1 MNTEP
6 KKRVLIVEDDSEIR
20 SSFTMIVDSSQNFTV
35 VNGYSNCED
44 AIKHLH
50 TDKPDIVLMDVEL
63 PGGMNGIKGTKIIK
77 EKSPKSDIIMVT
89 VYEDSEM
96 VYEALKSGASGY
108 ITKSANYME
117 LLSAL
122 DEITRGGAPM
132 SSKIARMVID
142 NFHLNPNTPLTKR
155 ETEIL
160 QLISEG
166 KTYTQI
172 SEELFISKE
181 TSKTHIKNIYSKL
194 QVRSKSEAIAR
205 ANQDKLI

>member
-6 KKRVLIVEDDSEIR
+6 KKRVLIVEDDPEIR
-20 SSFTMIVDSSQNFTV
+20 SSFTMIVDSSQKFTV
-35 VNGYSNCED
+35 VNAYSSCED
-44 AIKHLH
+44 AIKHLQA
-50 TDKPDIVLMDVEL
+50 DKPDIVLMDVEL

-77 EKSPKSDIIMVT
+77 EKSPNADIIMVT

-122 DEITRGGAPM
+122 EEITRGGAPM

>member
-1 MNTEP
+1 MSNEP
-6 KKRVLIVEDDSEIR
+6 KKRILIIEDDPEIR
-20 SSFTMIVDSSQNFTV
+20 SSFTMIVDSSQKFTV
-35 VNGYSNCED
+35 VNSYGSCEE

-50 TDKPDIVLMDVEL
+50 TDKPDIVLMDIEL
-63 PGGMNGIKGTKIIK
+63 PGGMNGIKGTKLIK
-77 EKSPKSDIIMVT
+77 DKSPNSDIIMVT

-122 DEITRGGAPM
+122 EEITKGGAPM

-142 NFHLNPNTPLTKR
+142 NFHVNPNSPLTKR

>member
-1 MNTEP
+1 MNAEP
-6 KKRVLIVEDDSEIR
+6 KKRVLIIEDDPEIR
-20 SSFTMIVDSSQNFTV
+20 SSFAMIVDSSQKFTV
-35 VNGYSNCED
+35 VNSYSNCED
-44 AIKHLH
+44 AIKHINS
-50 TDKPDIVLMDVEL
+50 DKPDIVLMDVEL

-77 EKSPKSDIIMVT
+77 DKSPHSDIIMVT

-122 DEITRGGAPM
+122 EEITKGGAPM

-142 NFHLNPNTPLTKR
+142 NFHLNPNSPLTKR

-181 TSKTHIKNIYSKL
+181 TSKTRIKNIYSKL
-194 QVRSKSEAIAR
+194 QVRSKSEAIAK

>member
-1 MNTEP
+1 MSSEP
-6 KKRVLIVEDDSEIR
+6 KKRVLIIEDDPEIR
-20 SSFTMIVDSSQNFTV
+20 SSFTMIVDSSQKFTV

-50 TDKPDIVLMDVEL
+50 SDKPDIVLMDVEL

-77 EKSPKSDIIMVT
+77 EKSPNSDIIMVT

-142 NFHLNPNTPLTKR
+142 NFQLNPNTPLTKR

-194 QVRSKSEAIAR
+194 QVRSKSEAIAK
-205 ANQDKLI
+205 ANQEKLI

>member
-1 MNTEP
+1 MSSEP
-6 KKRVLIVEDDSEIR
+6 KKRVLIIEDDPEIR
-20 SSFTMIVDSSQNFTV
+20 SSFAMIVDSSQKFTV
-35 VNGYSNCED
+35 VNSYGNCED

-63 PGGMNGIKGTKIIK
+63 PGGMNGIQGTKIIK
-77 EKSPKSDIIMVT
+77 EKSPNSDIIMVT

-122 DEITRGGAPM
+122 EEITKGGAPM

-142 NFHLNPNTPLTKR
+142 NFHLNPNSPLTKR

-160 QLISEG
+160 QLIAEG

-194 QVRSKSEAIAR
+194 QVRSKSEAIAK

>member
-1 MNTEP
+1 
-6 KKRVLIVEDDSEIR
+6 
-20 SSFTMIVDSSQNFTV
+20 MIVDSSQKFTV

-50 TDKPDIVLMDVEL
+50 SDKPDIVLMDVEL

-77 EKSPKSDIIMVT
+77 EKSPNSDIIMVT

-194 QVRSKSEAIAR
+194 QVRSKSEAIAK
-205 ANQDKLI
+205 ANQEKLI